1 MFEISDIL
9 DNTDNMLEFYE
20 LKDILLNNG
29 FNNIDSGKLESAMIY
44 LYSKSD
50 KSSNEVDVLNKYNNY
65 ILNLVNSNK
74 FNIVNSKY
82 FRTIFSIDYQ
92 NNSDYVLGFN
102 IEELIGFLDD
112 NLKSIENKIINNVEL
127 SSLEKTFYQN
137 SLMFFACNTF
147 IDSSD
152 IDFIVNYFDK
162 YPIGDLK
169 NIDNRKLF
177 LMSMIAR
184 NIKDIGGCVCISFNK
199 HLEIIDSSVTLGH
212 FGKMIDGR
220 YLLEV
225 NNINDYNISDDKNFY
240 EVIFVLLHELGHLN
254 QDINYTKYNEDD
266 KKIIDIEKYLI
277 NNNEEFYN
285 NNHDSFFVEIDA
297 NMYAVKR
304 MLNEFSNKEALDIC
318 KKKVDMLNKV
328 YNDDEFIKLEY
339 EVYNDI
345 LRSK

>member
-1 MFEISDIL
+1 
-9 DNTDNMLEFYE
+9 MLEFYE

-44 LYSKSD
+44 LYSKS
-50 KSSNEVDVLNKYNNY
+50 
-65 ILNLVNSNK
+65 
-74 FNIVNSKY
+74 
-82 FRTIFSIDYQ
+82 
-92 NNSDYVLGFN
+92 
-102 IEELIGFLDD
+102 
-112 NLKSIENKIINNVEL
+112 
-127 SSLEKTFYQN
+127 
-137 SLMFFACNTF
+137 
-147 IDSSD
+147 
-152 IDFIVNYFDK
+152 
-162 YPIGDLK
+162 
-169 NIDNRKLF
+169 
-177 LMSMIAR
+177 
-184 NIKDIGGCVCISFNK
+184 
-199 HLEIIDSSVTLGH
+199 
-212 FGKMIDGR
+212 
-220 YLLEV
+220 
-225 NNINDYNISDDKNFY
+225 
-240 EVIFVLLHELGHLN
+240 
-254 QDINYTKYNEDD
+254 D